1 MAKLWYGFLYAYK
14 RISFK
19 TTDIGEHNTSINS
32 TTIIMVIILEMKII
46 DKSK

>member
-19 TTDIGEHNTSINS
+19 ITDIGEPNKGINS
-32 TTIIMVIILEMKII
+32 TTIMVIILEIKII

>member
-19 TTDIGEHNTSINS
+19 ITDIRGGLIKVW
-32 TTIIMVIILEMKII
+32 IQQQLW
-46 DKSK
+46 